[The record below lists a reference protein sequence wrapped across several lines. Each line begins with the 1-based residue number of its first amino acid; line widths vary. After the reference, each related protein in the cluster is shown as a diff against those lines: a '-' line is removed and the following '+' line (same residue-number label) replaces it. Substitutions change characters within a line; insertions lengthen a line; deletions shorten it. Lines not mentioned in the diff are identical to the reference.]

1 MVSPSFSMD
10 EELLRSFDETIN
22 ELKREQVIDMDTGR
36 SEIARELIRAWIEEN
51 QGAEQGNLQS
61 TITSAMTEA
70 ATNS

>member
-61 TITSAMTEA
+61 TITSATTEA